1 MHAIHEHI
9 YDNLENRVSGTEPEA
24 RIVAEK
30 RATWKTPHH
39 VFLLSAIMLCMHAL
53 PLWAAESRYVAIVPA
68 LGVQAGGK
76 TGVVHY
82 VILQIDKDPLLGGP
96 TVQFNEIHLGGGSI
110 VSEDWKEGVKH
121 AVTAA
126 ARAVGVDGRD
136 WVITIKNRSYQ
147 ASTEGMSASSAIAV
161 GIMAAWRGDDV
172 RSDVALTGTIMPNG
186 QIESVGAIIIK
197 IEAAARAKFK
207 TILVPH
213 GQAETTDGEFYQ
225 LATRWNVRIIE
236 VATLEEAYQLM
247 TRPKH

>member
-1 MHAIHEHI
+1 VIHEHV
-9 YDNLENRVSGTEPEA
+9 YGNLEIRVSGTETEA

-30 RATWKTPHH
+30 RATWKIPHH

-53 PLWAAESRYVAIVPA
+53 SLWAAESRHVATVPA

-82 VILQIDKDPLLGGP
+82 VILQIDKDPRLGGP
-96 TVQFNEIHLGGGSI
+96 TIQFNEIHLGGGSI
-110 VSEDWKEGVKH
+110 VSEDWKEGVKQ

-126 ARAVGVDGRD
+126 ARAVGEDERE
-136 WVITIKNRSYQ
+136 WMITIKNRSYN
-147 ASTEGMSASSAIAV
+147 ALTEGMSASSAIAV
-161 GIMAAWRGDDV
+161 GIMAAWRGDDIL
-172 RSDVALTGTIMPNG
+172 SDVALTGTITPNG

-213 GQAETTDGEFYQ
+213 GQTESIDGEIYQ